1 MNDESRKFFET
12 VRDYL
17 QIYMAKQRVMSQN
30 TIASYK
36 QAINQYLS
44 FLVENKSIKY
54 EAVCFRDW

>member
-36 QAINQYLS
+36 QAI
-44 FLVENKSIKY
+44 VRVK
-54 EAVCFRDW
+54 